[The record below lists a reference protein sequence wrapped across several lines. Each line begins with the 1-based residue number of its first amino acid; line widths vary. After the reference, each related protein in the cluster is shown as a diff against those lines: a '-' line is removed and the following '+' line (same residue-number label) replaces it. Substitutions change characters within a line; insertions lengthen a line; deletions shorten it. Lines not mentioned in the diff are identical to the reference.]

1 MPPPPHLMPA
11 PCGLRPAKHLTISDN
26 CGHHKKRVPPCPRL
40 HAGRGCAARRT
51 PQSGLDLPARAKYPP
66 ARRNARTGAA
76 GRVWW
81 YFIDMSMADNYHQS
95 MNAEQV
101 LQKALM
107 MENAEAEKF
116 IFSALEKGDITG
128 KELQDA
134 VHQRLLNDEPIN
146 LKCLMQSPS
155 IITRWWARQARK
167 DGHRYPLA

>member
-1 MPPPPHLMPA
+1 MTAAPA
-11 PCGLRPAKHLTISDN
+11 GGVPISYDLKHIKGEL
-26 CGHHKKRVPPCPRL
+26 HRPRL
-40 HAGRGCAARRT
+40 LADVMACTLAVDAQGA
-51 PQSGLDLPARAKYPP
+51 QSGLDLPARAKYPP
-66 ARRNARTGAA
+66 ARRNVRTGAA

>member
-1 MPPPPHLMPA
+1 M
-11 PCGLRPAKHLTISDN
+11 
-26 CGHHKKRVPPCPRL
+26 
-40 HAGRGCAARRT
+40 
-51 PQSGLDLPARAKYPP
+51 
-66 ARRNARTGAA
+66 
-76 GRVWW
+76 WW